1 MSKECPYKKN
11 LTEEGRCRKTLYFCT
26 FEQES
31 RCEIKKRET
40 RITQADKIR
49 QMNDEE
55 LAEFLEKVVSGN
67 RSAIGIACGD
77 EKCENWKCTE
87 CIQNWLKSGV
97 F

>member
-31 RCEIKKRET
+31 RCEIKKKET
-40 RITQADKIR
+40 RITQADRIR

-55 LAEFLEKVVSGN
+55 LAEFLEKVSSGN
-67 RSAIGIACGD
+67 KAVIGIDCVAPRCMD
-77 EKCENWKCTE
+77 KCTK
-87 CIQNWLKSGV
+87 CIKNFLQSEVLE
-97 F
+97 